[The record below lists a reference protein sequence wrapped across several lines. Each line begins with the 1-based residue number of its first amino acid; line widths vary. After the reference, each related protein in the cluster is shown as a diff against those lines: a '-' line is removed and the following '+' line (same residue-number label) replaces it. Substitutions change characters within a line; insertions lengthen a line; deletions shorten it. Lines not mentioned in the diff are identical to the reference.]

1 MEHLSFNAH
10 THVPPAYDIAGYLK
24 PEYKRRCQFESL
36 NNNDESIPSE
46 WIHRTNESGV
56 ATRSELLHKRKV
68 ESLPDKSYD
77 LDGDGVVGGRDMV
90 IAKLYDKDGDGKLN
104 EVERKEALDGIKRG
118 VEGNYVWNVTR
129 AHYNGG
135 GSSSGNEKG
144 RRVKS
149 ASNGGKGGKQQ
160 VIGSGSNVQQPF
172 RHFIQVR
179 GKVIEAENFQPIID
193 TYPVHPLSKCVP
205 RVATLSELK
214 RKRKEASLSSIA
226 QAIDLWE
233 KQHPSLIKE
242 QVPLYET
249 TTTTTTRNAKQ
260 LHSSRSEIKLQ
271 YHKEARIRCGL
282 SPDETDIGHKTTSP
296 PTLAYVYDPKH
307 KTKTDIIND
316 IKASNS
322 SKHLIN
328 PNYQTE
334 QQRLNSREDEIFTKL
349 HLASYN
355 TTTTTNADNKR
366 KTFSAIRLSR
376 KAEINKLNAM
386 TFNKE
391 THGIHGH
398 DLPKYAQ
405 SKTMNEFWKN
415 DEHYCK
421 SPKHSSL
428 VEYKESIKYW
438 KPSEEMLLNEHR
450 DEEMQQKDPFKCEY
464 HPIDKNKKYNEMV
477 IKVNNVNH
485 YKGFDPTVKYVF
497 DGVGRGTKHVSKWTT
512 IVNQFAPNRFKDGRM
527 FDEVKQEEKKGKARD
542 DNVSDKKEKVRPS
555 STKNVFKRGNFFVN
569 QLKETFKGKINWMRN
584 ECEKEEMYKCGKNSL
599 YNKFAKEETKK
610 GSIPRGAVARDKGF

>member
-24 PEYKRRCQFESL
+24 PEYKRRCQFETL

-46 WIHRTNESGV
+46 WIHRTNTNASGV
-56 ATRSELLHKRKV
+56 ATRSELLHKRKI

-104 EVERKEALDGIKRG
+104 EAERKEALDGIERG

-129 AHYNGG
+129 AHYNNS
-135 GSSSGNEKG
+135 GSERG

-149 ASNGGKGGKQQ
+149 ASNSGKGGKQQ
-160 VIGSGSNVQQPF
+160 VIRSGSNNVQPF

-193 TYPVHPLSKCVP
+193 TYPVHPMSKCVP
-205 RVATLSELK
+205 RVSTLSELK
-214 RKRKEASLSSIA
+214 HKRKETSLSSIA
-226 QAIDLWE
+226 QAIELWE
-233 KQHPSLIKE
+233 RQHPSLIKE
-242 QVPLYET
+242 QIPLYE
-249 TTTTTTRNAKQ
+249 TTTTTRNAKQ
-260 LHSSRSEIKLQ
+260 LHSSRSEIKLR

-282 SPDETDIGHKTTSP
+282 SPEETDIGHKTISP

-307 KTKTDIIND
+307 KTKTDMLND

-322 SKHLIN
+322 SKCLIN
-328 PNYQTE
+328 PNYQNE
-334 QQRLNSREDEIFTKL
+334 QQRLNSREDEIFNKL
-349 HLASYN
+349 STYN
-355 TTTTTNADNKR
+355 TTTTTNSDNKR
-366 KTFSAIRLSR
+366 KTYSAIRLSR
-376 KAEINKLNAM
+376 KAELNKLNAI

-405 SKTMNEFWKN
+405 SKTLNEFWKN

-421 SPKHSSL
+421 WPKHSSL
-428 VEYKESIKYW
+428 VEYKESMKYW
-438 KPSEEMLLNEHR
+438 KPCEEMLINEHR
-450 DEEMQQKDPFKCEY
+450 DAEVQQKDPFKCEY

-497 DGVGRGTKHVSKWTT
+497 DGVGKNTKCINKWTT

-527 FDEVKQEEKKGKARD
+527 FDEVKQEESKIKKGKASD
-542 DNVSDKKEKVRPS
+542 DGVSDTKEVRPS

-569 QLKETFKGKINWMRN
+569 QLKEMFKGKINWMKN

-599 YNKFAKEETKK
+599 YNKFAKEDTKK

>member
-24 PEYKRRCQFESL
+24 PEYKRRCQFETL
-36 NNNDESIPSE
+36 NNNDESIPKE
-46 WIHRTNESGV
+46 WIHRTNTNASGV
-56 ATRSELLHKRKV
+56 ATRSELMHKRKI

-104 EVERKEALDGIKRG
+104 DVERKEALDGIKRG

-129 AHYNGG
+129 AHYNS
-135 GSSSGNEKG
+135 GSERG

-160 VIGSGSNVQQPF
+160 VMSGSGGVQPF

-193 TYPVHPLSKCVP
+193 TYPIHPMSKCVP
-205 RVATLSELK
+205 RVSTLSELK
-214 RKRKEASLSSIA
+214 HKRKETSLSSIA
-226 QAIDLWE
+226 QAIELWE
-233 KQHPSLIKE
+233 RQHPSLFKE
-242 QVPLYET
+242 QIPLYE
-249 TTTTTTRNAKQ
+249 TTTTTRNAKQ
-260 LHSSRSEIKLQ
+260 LHSSRSEIKLR

-282 SPDETDIGHKTTSP
+282 SPEETDIGHKTISP

-307 KTKTDIIND
+307 KTKTDMLND

-322 SKHLIN
+322 SKCLIN
-328 PNYQTE
+328 PNYQNE
-334 QQRLNSREDEIFTKL
+334 QQRLNSREDEIFNKL
-349 HLASYN
+349 STYN
-355 TTTTTNADNKR
+355 TTTTTNSDNKR
-366 KTFSAIRLSR
+366 KTCSAIRLSR
-376 KAEINKLNAM
+376 KAELNKLNAI

-415 DEHYCK
+415 DEHYCN

-450 DEEMQQKDPFKCEY
+450 DGEVQQKDPFKCEY

-497 DGVGRGTKHVSKWTT
+497 DGVGKNTKCINKWTT

-527 FDEVKQEEKKGKARD
+527 FDDVKQEESKIKKGKASD
-542 DNVSDKKEKVRPS
+542 DGVSDTKEVRPS

-569 QLKETFKGKINWMRN
+569 QLKETFKGKINWMKN
-584 ECEKEEMYKCGKNSL
+584 EREKEEMYKCGKNSL
-599 YNKFAKEETKK
+599 YNKFAKEDTKK
-610 GSIPRGAVARDKGF
+610 GSIPRGAVTRDKGF

>member
-24 PEYKRRCQFESL
+24 PEYKRRCQFETL

-46 WIHRTNESGV
+46 WIHRTNTNASGV
-56 ATRSELLHKRKV
+56 ATRSELMHKRKI

-104 EVERKEALDGIKRG
+104 DVERKEALDGIKRG

-129 AHYNGG
+129 AHYNS
-135 GSSSGNEKG
+135 GSERG

-160 VIGSGSNVQQPF
+160 VMSGGVQPF

-193 TYPVHPLSKCVP
+193 TYPIHPMSKCVP
-205 RVATLSELK
+205 RVSTLSELK
-214 RKRKEASLSSIA
+214 HKRKEESLSSIA
-226 QAIDLWE
+226 KAIELWE
-233 KQHPSLIKE
+233 RQHPSLIKE
-242 QVPLYET
+242 QVPLFE
-249 TTTTTTRNAKQ
+249 TTTTRNAKQ

-271 YHKEARIRCGL
+271 YHKEARMRCGL
-282 SPDETDIGHKTTSP
+282 SPEEKDIGHKTISP

-307 KTKTDIIND
+307 KTKTDILND

-322 SKHLIN
+322 SKCLIN
-328 PNYQTE
+328 PNYQNE
-334 QQRLNSREDEIFTKL
+334 QQRLNSREDEIFNKL
-349 HLASYN
+349 HLASSS
-355 TTTTTNADNKR
+355 TTNADNKR
-366 KTFSAIRLSR
+366 KTYSAIRLSR
-376 KAEINKLNAM
+376 KAELNKLNAM

-405 SKTMNEFWKN
+405 SKTLNEFWKN
-415 DEHYCK
+415 DEHYCN

-438 KPSEEMLLNEHR
+438 KPHEEMLLNEHR
-450 DEEMQQKDPFKCEY
+450 NEEIQQKDPFKCEY

-485 YKGFDPTVKYVF
+485 YKGFDPTAKYVF
-497 DGVGRGTKHVSKWTT
+497 DGVGKNTKHINKWTT

-527 FDEVKQEEKKGKARD
+527 FDEVKQEESKRKKGKASD
-542 DNVSDKKEKVRPS
+542 DVVGDTKEVRPS
-555 STKNVFKRGNFFVN
+555 TTKNVFKRGNFFMN
-569 QLKETFKGKINWMRN
+569 QLKETFKGKINWMKN